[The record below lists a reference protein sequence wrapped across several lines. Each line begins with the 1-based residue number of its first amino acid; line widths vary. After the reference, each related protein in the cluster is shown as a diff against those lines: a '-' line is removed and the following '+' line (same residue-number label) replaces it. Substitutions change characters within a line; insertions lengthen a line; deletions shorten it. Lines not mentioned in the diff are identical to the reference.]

1 MSARLHLNEIQI
13 WDDTKSAKFMHLD
26 AVERTYA
33 WGTKNTAV
41 PFLEE
46 SVGGIYEAK
55 RDGHISV
62 TFLAHFELF

>member
-1 MSARLHLNEIQI
+1 
-13 WDDTKSAKFMHLD
+13 MHLD